1 MGEQVTVMLL
11 VVDVP
16 AQPAGRL
23 QANPYGVEPPETVAE
38 QVKGLVAVTPEVGH
52 VTVTVSGWA
61 VTVTGAE
68 AVALLA
74 AESLSTTVTVRLPPF
89 ELQVMLMLDVV
100 EAPVH
105 PVGRVQVKVFP
116 PAPPLAVALQVK
128 GFPTVIP
135 VVGHERVTVRGAE
148 VTTLQVLVAPLVVSS
163 CTHKWLG

>member
-16 AQPAGRL
+16 AHPAGRL

-68 AVALLA
+68 AVAVWA
-74 AESLSTTVTVRLPPF
+74 AESVSTTVTVRLPPF

-116 PAPPLAVALQVK
+116 PAPPLAVALQVN
-128 GFPTVIP
+128 GFPAVIP
-135 VVGHERVTVRGAE
+135 LVGHETVTVRGCD
-148 VTTLQVLVAPLVVSS
+148 TVA
-163 CTHKWLG
+163 